1 MFLLT
6 AFKAGT
12 PCIDILV
19 EFDDYIDMYIYKVG
33 EFVME
38 DTTLTKE
45 EAVREYRYRVL
56 KGKNRKLAQLF
67 RKYNIDLE
75 KIQVDL
81 H

>member
-1 MFLLT
+1 
-6 AFKAGT
+6 
-12 PCIDILV
+12 
-19 EFDDYIDMYIYKVG
+19 MYIYKVG